1 MPICP
6 GPRGW
11 TGAPAKVEHVSSRYI
26 AERRSTLP
34 SVVISYAAGTG
45 SAAAL
50 GVVPEEAG
58 IQKQVVQLK
67 QSKPVIPRV
76 PA

>member
-1 MPICP
+1 M
-6 GPRGW
+6 
-11 TGAPAKVEHVSSRYI
+11 SSGYI
-26 AERRSTLP
+26 AEHRSTLP